1 MKKIVLLLM
10 TLAGALTVQGRV
22 HTLQEMAER
31 AYNFLTFEMT
41 DGAKVSIAISSLT
54 LTINGNTLTAG
65 SQTFTLSNLSK
76 MYFSNTD
83 ETTGKVNK
91 SYEKNTRA
99 ELGLNIKGAI
109 NYTYKDF
116 KLQTTL
122 GLYTPYAWDKTR
134 VYEEIATGD
143 MYADLGTGATYPEA
157 TYKYLGFRD
166 NNRRFG
172 NFDVDWTVNLSY
184 QFLKCLQVTLSTDL
198 RYYNGVKIANKA
210 GDEAE
215 RVQFKGMIGLGV
227 GYSF

>member
-83 ETTGKVNK
+83 ETTGIEEMTSATLEEAAEIYDLQGHRIAKEQMTKGVYIVKTK
-91 SYEKNTRA
+91 S
-99 ELGLNIKGAI
+99 
-109 NYTYKDF
+109 
-116 KLQTTL
+116 
-122 GLYTPYAWDKTR
+122 KTQKI
-134 VYEEIATGD
+134 V
-143 MYADLGTGATYPEA
+143 
-157 TYKYLGFRD
+157 
-166 NNRRFG
+166 
-172 NFDVDWTVNLSY
+172 
-184 QFLKCLQVTLSTDL
+184 
-198 RYYNGVKIANKA
+198 VK
-210 GDEAE
+210 
-215 RVQFKGMIGLGV
+215 
-227 GYSF
+227 